1 MMQASGVICYNNH
14 MEKLEKYVA
23 FDVEFNTVDEVEH
36 LIQISAVI
44 FENGIEIADFVSFIY
59 SDIPLN
65 SFVVGLTGI
74 TQEKVLT
81 APKAPVALAELK
93 DFIGD
98 LPVIG
103 YNSHQSDLPILLEN
117 GLDLSQAYRLDVYEI
132 ADSMRDNKLHGIKN
146 FQLKSL
152 AEFFGVAEK
161 NAHNALADA
170 RMTAK
175 VYEAMKDTQD
185 AEALLAKQNEKK
197 DADDDNPFASLSG
210 LF

>member
-1 MMQASGVICYNNH
+1 MKI
-14 MEKLEKYVA
+14 LEKYVA
-23 FDVEFNTVDEVEH
+23 FDVEFNTVDEIEH
-36 LIQISAVI
+36 LIQVSAVS
-44 FENGIEIADFVSFIY
+44 FENGIEVDAFDSYIY
-59 SDIPLN
+59 SDVPVN

-81 APKAPVALAELK
+81 APKASEALSKLNR
-93 DFIGD
+93 FIAD

-103 YNSHQSDLPILLEN
+103 YNSHKSDLPILLEN
-117 GLDLSQAYRLDVYEI
+117 GLDLTPLYALDVYEV

-170 RMTAK
+170 RMTAR

-185 AEALLAKQNEKK
+185 AEKLLAKQNEKSVT
-197 DADDDNPFASLSG
+197 DEDNPFAGLAG

>member
-1 MMQASGVICYNNH
+1 M
-14 MEKLEKYVA
+14 KTLEKYVA
-23 FDVEFNTVDEVEH
+23 FDVEFNTVDEIEH
-36 LIQISAVI
+36 LIQVSAVS
-44 FENGIEIADFVSFIY
+44 FENGQEVAAFDSYVY
-59 SDIPLN
+59 SDVPVN

-81 APKAPVALAELK
+81 APKASEALSKLKSFVA
-93 DFIGD
+93 D

-103 YNSHQSDLPILLEN
+103 YNAHKSDLPILLEN
-117 GLDLSQAYRLDVYEI
+117 GLDLTPLYALDVYET

-170 RMTAK
+170 RMTAR

-185 AEALLAKQNEKK
+185 AEKLLAKQNEKSVT
-197 DADDDNPFASLSG
+197 DDTNPFAGLAG

>member
-1 MMQASGVICYNNH
+1 M
-14 MEKLEKYVA
+14 KTLEKYVA
-23 FDVEFNTVDEVEH
+23 FDVEFNTVDEIEH
-36 LIQISAVI
+36 LIQVSAVS
-44 FENGIEIADFVSFIY
+44 FENGQEVAAFDSYVY
-59 SDIPLN
+59 SDVPVN

-81 APKAPVALAELK
+81 APKASEALNKLK
-93 DFIGD
+93 SFVSD

-103 YNSHQSDLPILLEN
+103 YNAHKSDLPILLEN
-117 GLDLSQAYRLDVYEI
+117 GLDLTPLYALDVYET

-170 RMTAK
+170 RMTARI
-175 VYEAMKDTQD
+175 YEAMKDTQD
-185 AEALLAKQNEKK
+185 AEKLLAKQNEKS
-197 DADDDNPFASLSG
+197 ATDDTNPFAGLAG

>member
-1 MMQASGVICYNNH
+1 M
-14 MEKLEKYVA
+14 KTLEKYVA
-23 FDVEFNTVDEVEH
+23 FDVEFNTVDEIEH
-36 LIQISAVI
+36 LIQVSAVS
-44 FENGIEIADFVSFIY
+44 FENGQEVAAFDSYVY
-59 SDIPLN
+59 SDVPVN

-81 APKAPVALAELK
+81 APKASEALSKLK
-93 DFIGD
+93 SFVSD

-103 YNSHQSDLPILLEN
+103 YNAHKSDLPILLEN
-117 GLDLSQAYRLDVYEI
+117 GLDLTPLYALDVYET

-170 RMTAK
+170 RMTARI
-175 VYEAMKDTQD
+175 YEAMKDTQD
-185 AEALLAKQNEKK
+185 AEKLLEKQNEKSVT
-197 DADDDNPFASLSG
+197 DDTNPFAGLAG

>member
-1 MMQASGVICYNNH
+1 MKI
-14 MEKLEKYVA
+14 LEKYVA

-36 LIQISAVI
+36 LIQVSAVS
-44 FENGIEIADFVSFIY
+44 FENGIEVDAFDSYIY
-59 SDIPLN
+59 SDVPVN

-81 APKAPVALAELK
+81 APKASEALSKLNR
-93 DFIGD
+93 FIAD

-103 YNSHQSDLPILLEN
+103 YNSHKSDLPILLEN
-117 GLDLSQAYRLDVYEI
+117 GLDLTPLYALDVYEV

-170 RMTAK
+170 RMTARI
-175 VYEAMKDTQD
+175 YEAMKDTQD
-185 AEALLAKQNEKK
+185 AEKLLAKQNEKSVT
-197 DADDDNPFASLSG
+197 DDTNPFAGLAG

>member
-1 MMQASGVICYNNH
+1 M
-14 MEKLEKYVA
+14 KTLEKYVA
-23 FDVEFNTVDEVEH
+23 FDVEFNTVDEIEH
-36 LIQISAVI
+36 LIQVSAVS
-44 FENGIEIADFVSFIY
+44 FENGQEIAAFDSYVY
-59 SDIPLN
+59 SDVPVN

-81 APKAPVALAELK
+81 APKASEALSKLK
-93 DFIGD
+93 SFVSD

-103 YNSHQSDLPILLEN
+103 YNAHKSDLPILLEN
-117 GLDLSQAYRLDVYEI
+117 GLDLTPLYALDVYET

-170 RMTAK
+170 RMTARI
-175 VYEAMKDTQD
+175 YEAMKDTQD
-185 AEALLAKQNEKK
+185 AEKLLEKQNEKSVT
-197 DADDDNPFASLSG
+197 DDTNPFAGLAG

>member
-1 MMQASGVICYNNH
+1 M
-14 MEKLEKYVA
+14 KTLEKYIA
-23 FDVEFNTVDEVEH
+23 FDVEFNTVDEIEH
-36 LIQISAVI
+36 LIQVSAVS
-44 FENGIEIADFVSFIY
+44 FENGQEVAAFDSYVY
-59 SDIPLN
+59 SDVPVN

-81 APKAPVALAELK
+81 APKASEALSKLK
-93 DFIGD
+93 SFVSD

-103 YNSHQSDLPILLEN
+103 YNAHKSDLPILLEN
-117 GLDLSQAYRLDVYEI
+117 GLDLTPLYALDVYET

-170 RMTAK
+170 RMTARI
-175 VYEAMKDTQD
+175 YEAMKDTQD
-185 AEALLAKQNEKK
+185 AEKLLAKQNEKSVT
-197 DADDDNPFASLSG
+197 DDTNPFAGLAG

>member
-1 MMQASGVICYNNH
+1 M
-14 MEKLEKYVA
+14 KTLEKYVA
-23 FDVEFNTVDEVEH
+23 FDVEFNTVDEIEH
-36 LIQISAVI
+36 LIQVSAVS
-44 FENGIEIADFVSFIY
+44 FENGKEIAAFDSYVY
-59 SDIPLN
+59 SDVPVN

-81 APKAPVALAELK
+81 APKASEALSKLK
-93 DFIGD
+93 SFVSD

-103 YNSHQSDLPILLEN
+103 YNAHKSDLPILLEN
-117 GLDLSQAYRLDVYEI
+117 GLDLTPLYALDVYET

-170 RMTAK
+170 RMTARI
-175 VYEAMKDTQD
+175 YEAMKDTQD
-185 AEALLAKQNEKK
+185 AEKLLEKQNEKSVT
-197 DADDDNPFASLSG
+197 DDTNPFAGLAG

>member
-1 MMQASGVICYNNH
+1 M
-14 MEKLEKYVA
+14 KTLEKYVA
-23 FDVEFNTVDEVEH
+23 FDVEFNTVDEIEH
-36 LIQISAVI
+36 LIQVSAVS
-44 FENGIEIADFVSFIY
+44 FENGQEIEAFDSYVY
-59 SDIPLN
+59 SDVPVN

-81 APKAPVALAELK
+81 APKASEALNKLK
-93 DFIGD
+93 SFVSD

-103 YNSHQSDLPILLEN
+103 YNAHKSDLPILLEN
-117 GLDLSQAYRLDVYEI
+117 GLDLTPLYALDVYET

-170 RMTAK
+170 RMTARI
-175 VYEAMKDTQD
+175 YEAMKDTQD
-185 AEALLAKQNEKK
+185 AEKLLEKQNEKSVT
-197 DADDDNPFASLSG
+197 DDTNPFAGLAG

>member
-1 MMQASGVICYNNH
+1 M
-14 MEKLEKYVA
+14 KTLEKYVA

-36 LIQISAVI
+36 LIQVSAVC
-44 FENGIEIADFVSFIY
+44 FENGIEVDAFDSYVY
-59 SDIPLN
+59 SDVPVN

-81 APKAPVALAELK
+81 APKASEALSKLNR
-93 DFIGD
+93 FIAD

-103 YNSHQSDLPILLEN
+103 YNSHKSDLPILLEN
-117 GLDLSQAYRLDVYEI
+117 GLDLTPLYALDVYEI

-170 RMTAK
+170 RMTAR

-185 AEALLAKQNEKK
+185 AEKLLAKQNEKAVT
-197 DADDDNPFASLSG
+197 DEDNPFAGLAG

>member
-1 MMQASGVICYNNH
+1 
-14 MEKLEKYVA
+14 METIEKYVA
-23 FDVEFNTVDEVEH
+23 FDVEFNTVDEIEH
-36 LIQISAVI
+36 LIQVSAVS
-44 FENGIEIADFVSFIY
+44 FENGQEIAAFDSYVY
-59 SDIPLN
+59 SDVPVN

-81 APKAPVALAELK
+81 APKASEALSKLKSFVA
-93 DFIGD
+93 D

-103 YNSHQSDLPILLEN
+103 YNAHKSDLPILLEN
-117 GLDLSQAYRLDVYEI
+117 GLDLTPLYALDVYET

-170 RMTAK
+170 RMTARI
-175 VYEAMKDTQD
+175 YEAMKDTQD
-185 AEALLAKQNEKK
+185 AEKLLAKQNEKSVT
-197 DADDDNPFASLSG
+197 DDTNPFAGLAG

>member
-1 MMQASGVICYNNH
+1 M
-14 MEKLEKYVA
+14 KTLEKYVA
-23 FDVEFNTVDEVEH
+23 FDVEFNTVDEIEH
-36 LIQISAVI
+36 LIQVSAVS
-44 FENGIEIADFVSFIY
+44 FENGQEVAAFDSYVY
-59 SDIPLN
+59 SDVPVN

-81 APKAPVALAELK
+81 APKASEALSKLK
-93 DFIGD
+93 SFVSD

-103 YNSHQSDLPILLEN
+103 YNAHKSDLPILLEN
-117 GLDLSQAYRLDVYEI
+117 GLDLTPLYALDVYET

-170 RMTAK
+170 RMTARI
-175 VYEAMKDTQD
+175 YEAMKDTQD
-185 AEALLAKQNEKK
+185 AEKLLAKQNEKSVT
-197 DADDDNPFASLSG
+197 DDTNPFAGLAG

>member
-1 MMQASGVICYNNH
+1 
-14 MEKLEKYVA
+14 METIEKYVA
-23 FDVEFNTVDEVEH
+23 FDVEFNTVDEIEH
-36 LIQISAVI
+36 LIQVSAVR
-44 FENGIEIADFVSFIY
+44 FENGKEVAAFDSYVY
-59 SDIPLN
+59 SDVPVN

-81 APKAPVALAELK
+81 APKASEALSKLKSFVA
-93 DFIGD
+93 D

-103 YNSHQSDLPILLEN
+103 YNAHKSDLPILLEN
-117 GLDLSQAYRLDVYEI
+117 GLDLTPLYALDVYET

-152 AEFFGVAEK
+152 AEFFCVAEK

-170 RMTAK
+170 RMTARI
-175 VYEAMKDTQD
+175 YEAMKDTQD
-185 AEALLAKQNEKK
+185 AEKLLAKQNEKSVT
-197 DADDDNPFASLSG
+197 DDTNPFAGLAG

>member
-1 MMQASGVICYNNH
+1 
-14 MEKLEKYVA
+14 METIEKYVA
-23 FDVEFNTVDEVEH
+23 FDVEFNTVDEIEH
-36 LIQISAVI
+36 LIQVSAVR
-44 FENGIEIADFVSFIY
+44 FENGKEVAAFDSYVY
-59 SDIPLN
+59 SDVPVN

-81 APKAPVALAELK
+81 APKASEALSKLKSFVA
-93 DFIGD
+93 D

-103 YNSHQSDLPILLEN
+103 YNAHKSDLPILLEN
-117 GLDLSQAYRLDVYEI
+117 GLDLTPLYALDVYET

-152 AEFFGVAEK
+152 ADFFGVAEK

-170 RMTAK
+170 RMTARI
-175 VYEAMKDTQD
+175 YEAMKDTQD
-185 AEALLAKQNEKK
+185 AEKLLAKQNEKSVT
-197 DADDDNPFASLSG
+197 DDTNPFAGLAG

>member
-1 MMQASGVICYNNH
+1 M
-14 MEKLEKYVA
+14 KTLEKYVA
-23 FDVEFNTVDEVEH
+23 FDVEFNTVDEIEH
-36 LIQISAVI
+36 LIQVSAVS
-44 FENGIEIADFVSFIY
+44 FENGQEIAAFDSYVY
-59 SDIPLN
+59 SDVPVN

-81 APKAPVALAELK
+81 APKASEALSKLKSFVA
-93 DFIGD
+93 D

-103 YNSHQSDLPILLEN
+103 YNAHKSDLPILLEN
-117 GLDLSQAYRLDVYEI
+117 GLDLTPLYALDVYET

-170 RMTAK
+170 RMTARI
-175 VYEAMKDTQD
+175 YEAMKDTQD
-185 AEALLAKQNEKK
+185 AEKLLEKQNEKSVT
-197 DADDDNPFASLSG
+197 DDTNPFAGLAG

>member
-1 MMQASGVICYNNH
+1 M
-14 MEKLEKYVA
+14 KTLEKYVA
-23 FDVEFNTVDEVEH
+23 FDVEFNTVDEIEH
-36 LIQISAVI
+36 LIQVSAVR
-44 FENGIEIADFVSFIY
+44 FENGKEVAAFDSYVY
-59 SDIPLN
+59 SDVPVN

-81 APKAPVALAELK
+81 APKASEALSKLKSFVA
-93 DFIGD
+93 D

-103 YNSHQSDLPILLEN
+103 YNAHKSDLPILLEN
-117 GLDLSQAYRLDVYEI
+117 GLDLTPLYALDVYET

-170 RMTAK
+170 RMTARI
-175 VYEAMKDTQD
+175 YEAMKDTQD
-185 AEALLAKQNEKK
+185 AEKLLAKQNEKSVT
-197 DADDDNPFASLSG
+197 DDTNPFAGLAG

>member
-1 MMQASGVICYNNH
+1 M
-14 MEKLEKYVA
+14 KTLEKYVA
-23 FDVEFNTVDEVEH
+23 FDVEFNTVDEIEH
-36 LIQISAVI
+36 LIQVSAVS
-44 FENGIEIADFVSFIY
+44 FENGQEIAAFDSYVY
-59 SDIPLN
+59 SDVPVN

-81 APKAPVALAELK
+81 APKASEALSKLK
-93 DFIGD
+93 SFVSD

-103 YNSHQSDLPILLEN
+103 YNAHKSDLPILLEN
-117 GLDLSQAYRLDVYEI
+117 GLDLTPLYALDVYET

-170 RMTAK
+170 RMTARI
-175 VYEAMKDTQD
+175 YEAMKDTQD
-185 AEALLAKQNEKK
+185 AEKLLAKQNEKSVT
-197 DADDDNPFASLSG
+197 DDTNPFAGLAG

>member
-1 MMQASGVICYNNH
+1 
-14 MEKLEKYVA
+14 METIEKYVA
-23 FDVEFNTVDEVEH
+23 FDVEFNTVDEIEH
-36 LIQISAVI
+36 LIQVSAVR
-44 FENGIEIADFVSFIY
+44 FENGKEVAAFDSYVY
-59 SDIPLN
+59 SDVPVN

-81 APKAPVALAELK
+81 APKASEALSKLKSFVA
-93 DFIGD
+93 D

-103 YNSHQSDLPILLEN
+103 YNAHKSDLPILLEN
-117 GLDLSQAYRLDVYEI
+117 GLDLTPLYALDVYET

-170 RMTAK
+170 RMTARI
-175 VYEAMKDTQD
+175 YEAMKDTQD
-185 AEALLAKQNEKK
+185 AEKLLAKQNEKSVT
-197 DADDDNPFASLSG
+197 DDTNPFAGLAG

>member
-1 MMQASGVICYNNH
+1 

-23 FDVEFNTVDEVEH
+23 FDVEFNTVDDVEH
-36 LIQISAVI
+36 LIQISAVR
-44 FENGIEIADFVSFIY
+44 FEDGKEVEAFDSFVY

-65 SFVVGLTGI
+65 AFVVGLTGI

-81 APKAPVALAELK
+81 APKASVVLAKLK
-93 DFIGD
+93 RFVGD

-103 YNSHQSDLPILLEN
+103 YNAHKSDLPILLEN
-117 GLDLSQAYRLDVYEI
+117 GLDLAESYHLDVYEI

-152 AEFFGVAEK
+152 AEFFSVAEK

-170 RMTAK
+170 RMTAN

-185 AEALLAKQNEKK
+185 AELLLAKQNEKK
-197 DADDDNPFASLSG
+197 DIDDDSQFASLSG
-210 LF
+210 LFRL

>member
-1 MMQASGVICYNNH
+1 

-23 FDVEFNTVDEVEH
+23 FDVEFNTVDDVEH
-36 LIQISAVI
+36 LIQISAVK
-44 FENGIEIADFVSFIY
+44 FEDGKEVAAFDSFVY

-81 APKAPVALAELK
+81 APKASVVLAELK
-93 DFIGD
+93 GFIGD
-98 LPVIG
+98 LAVIG
-103 YNSHQSDLPILLEN
+103 YNAHKSDLPILLEN
-117 GLDLSQAYRLDVYEI
+117 GLDLAMNYRLDVYEI

-152 AEFFGVAEK
+152 ASFFDVAEK

-170 RMTAK
+170 RMTAN
-175 VYEAMKDTQD
+175 VYEAMKETQD
-185 AEALLAKQNEKK
+185 AELLLHKQNEKK
-197 DADDDNPFASLSG
+197 DIDNENPFASLSG

>member
-1 MMQASGVICYNNH
+1 
-14 MEKLEKYVA
+14 MEILEKYVA
-23 FDVEFNTVDEVEH
+23 FDLEFNTVDEVEH
-36 LIQISAVI
+36 LIQVSAVI
-44 FENGIEIADFVSFIY
+44 FDHGKELATFDSFVY
-59 SDIPLN
+59 SAVPLN

-81 APKAPVALAELK
+81 APKAGEVLEK
-93 DFIGD
+93 FKTFVGT

-103 YNSHQSDLPILLEN
+103 YNARQSDLPILLEN
-117 GLDLSQAYRLDVYEI
+117 GLDLSQTYALDVYEI

-152 AEFFGVAEK
+152 AEFFNVAEK

-170 RMTAK
+170 RMTAS
-175 VYEAMKDTQD
+175 VYEAMKDTQE
-185 AEALLAKQNEKK
+185 AEKLLAKQNEKEVS
-197 DADDDNPFASLSG
+197 ADDNPFAGLAG

>member
-1 MMQASGVICYNNH
+1 

-23 FDVEFNTVDEVEH
+23 FDVEFNTVNEIEH
-36 LIQISAVI
+36 LIQVSAVS
-44 FENGIEIADFVSFIY
+44 FDNGQEIAAFDSFVY

-65 SFVVGLTGI
+65 SFVIGLTGI

-81 APKAPVALAELK
+81 APKASEALANLQE
-93 DFIGD
+93 FIGQ

-103 YNSHQSDLPILLEN
+103 YNSHKSDLPILLEN
-117 GLDLSQAYRLDVYEI
+117 GLDLLPAYGLDVYEI

-152 AEFFGVAEK
+152 ADFFGVAEK

-170 RMTAK
+170 RMTAR
-175 VYEAMKDTQD
+175 VYEAMKETQD

-197 DADDDNPFASLSG
+197 VSDADSPFAGLSG

>member
-1 MMQASGVICYNNH
+1 M
-14 MEKLEKYVA
+14 KTLEKYVA
-23 FDVEFNTVDEVEH
+23 FDVEFNTVDEIEH
-36 LIQISAVI
+36 LIQVSAVS
-44 FENGIEIADFVSFIY
+44 FENGKEIAAFDSYVY
-59 SDIPLN
+59 SDVPVN

-81 APKAPVALAELK
+81 APKASEALSKLK
-93 DFIGD
+93 SFVSD

-103 YNSHQSDLPILLEN
+103 YNAHKSDLPILLEN
-117 GLDLSQAYRLDVYEI
+117 GLDLTPLYALDVYET

-170 RMTAK
+170 RMTARI
-175 VYEAMKDTQD
+175 YEAMKDTQD
-185 AEALLAKQNEKK
+185 AEKLLAKQNEKSVT
-197 DADDDNPFASLSG
+197 DDTNPFAGLAG

>member
-1 MMQASGVICYNNH
+1 

-36 LIQISAVI
+36 LIQISAVK
-44 FENGIEIADFVSFIY
+44 FEDGKESAAFDSFVY

-81 APKAPVALAELK
+81 APKASIVLAELK
-93 DFIGD
+93 TFIGE

-103 YNSHQSDLPILLEN
+103 YNAHKSDLPILLEN
-117 GLDLSQAYRLDVYEI
+117 GLDLAMNYRLDVYEI

-152 AEFFGVAEK
+152 ASFFGVAEK

-170 RMTAK
+170 RMTAN
-175 VYEAMKDTQD
+175 VYEAMKETQE
-185 AEALLAKQNEKK
+185 AELLLTQQNEKK
-197 DADDDNPFASLSG
+197 DTDDDNPFASLSG

>member
-1 MMQASGVICYNNH
+1 M
-14 MEKLEKYVA
+14 KTLEKYVA
-23 FDVEFNTVDEVEH
+23 FDVEFNTVDEIEH
-36 LIQISAVI
+36 LIQVSAVR
-44 FENGIEIADFVSFIY
+44 FENGKEVAAFDSYVY
-59 SDIPLN
+59 SDVPVN

-81 APKAPVALAELK
+81 APKASEALSKLK
-93 DFIGD
+93 TFVSD

-103 YNSHQSDLPILLEN
+103 YNAHKSDLPILLEN
-117 GLDLSQAYRLDVYEI
+117 GLDLTPLYALDVYET

-170 RMTAK
+170 RMTARI
-175 VYEAMKDTQD
+175 YEAMKDTQD
-185 AEALLAKQNEKK
+185 AEKLLAKQNEKSVT
-197 DADDDNPFASLSG
+197 DDTNPFAGLAG

>member
-1 MMQASGVICYNNH
+1 M
-14 MEKLEKYVA
+14 KTLEKYVA
-23 FDVEFNTVDEVEH
+23 FDVEFNTVDEIEH
-36 LIQISAVI
+36 LIQVSAVS
-44 FENGIEIADFVSFIY
+44 FENGQEVAAFDSYVY
-59 SDIPLN
+59 SDVPVN

-81 APKAPVALAELK
+81 APKASEALSKLK
-93 DFIGD
+93 SFVSD
-98 LPVIG
+98 LPVIV
-103 YNSHQSDLPILLEN
+103 YNAHKSDLPILLEN
-117 GLDLSQAYRLDVYEI
+117 GLDLTSLYALDVYET

-170 RMTAK
+170 RMTARI
-175 VYEAMKDTQD
+175 YEAMKDTQD
-185 AEALLAKQNEKK
+185 AEKLLAKQNKK
-197 DADDDNPFASLSG
+197 SVTDDTNPFAGLAG

>member
-1 MMQASGVICYNNH
+1 
-14 MEKLEKYVA
+14 METIEKYVA
-23 FDVEFNTVDEVEH
+23 FDVEFNTVDEIEH
-36 LIQISAVI
+36 LIQVSAVS
-44 FENGIEIADFVSFIY
+44 FENGKEVAAFDSYVY
-59 SDIPLN
+59 SDVPVN

-81 APKAPVALAELK
+81 APKASEALSKLK
-93 DFIGD
+93 SFVSD

-103 YNSHQSDLPILLEN
+103 YNAHKSDLPILLEN
-117 GLDLSQAYRLDVYEI
+117 GLDLTPLYALDVYET

-170 RMTAK
+170 RMTARI
-175 VYEAMKDTQD
+175 YEAMKDTQD
-185 AEALLAKQNEKK
+185 AEKLLAKQNEKSVT
-197 DADDDNPFASLSG
+197 DDTNPFAGLAG

>member
-1 MMQASGVICYNNH
+1 M
-14 MEKLEKYVA
+14 KTLEKYVA
-23 FDVEFNTVDEVEH
+23 FDVEFNTVDEIEH
-36 LIQISAVI
+36 LIQVSAVS
-44 FENGIEIADFVSFIY
+44 FENGQEIAAFDSYVY
-59 SDIPLN
+59 SDVPVN

-81 APKAPVALAELK
+81 APKASEALSKLK
-93 DFIGD
+93 TFVSD

-103 YNSHQSDLPILLEN
+103 YNAHKSDLPILLEN
-117 GLDLSQAYRLDVYEI
+117 GLDLTPLYALDVYET

-170 RMTAK
+170 RMTARI
-175 VYEAMKDTQD
+175 YEAMKDTQD
-185 AEALLAKQNEKK
+185 AEKLLAKQNEKSVT
-197 DADDDNPFASLSG
+197 DDTNPFAGLAG

>member
-1 MMQASGVICYNNH
+1 M
-14 MEKLEKYVA
+14 KTLEKYVA
-23 FDVEFNTVDEVEH
+23 FDVEFNTVDEIEH
-36 LIQISAVI
+36 LIQVSAVS
-44 FENGIEIADFVSFIY
+44 FENGKEIAAFDSYVY
-59 SDIPLN
+59 SDVPVN

-81 APKAPVALAELK
+81 APKASEALSKLKSFVA
-93 DFIGD
+93 D

-103 YNSHQSDLPILLEN
+103 YNAHKSDLPILLEN
-117 GLDLSQAYRLDVYEI
+117 GLDLTPLYALDVYET

-170 RMTAK
+170 RMTARI
-175 VYEAMKDTQD
+175 YEAMKDTQD
-185 AEALLAKQNEKK
+185 AEKLLAKQNEKSVT
-197 DADDDNPFASLSG
+197 DDTNPFAGLAG

>member
-1 MMQASGVICYNNH
+1 M
-14 MEKLEKYVA
+14 KTLEKYVA
-23 FDVEFNTVDEVEH
+23 FDVEFNTVDEIEH
-36 LIQISAVI
+36 LIQVSAVS
-44 FENGIEIADFVSFIY
+44 FENGQEVAAFDSYVY
-59 SDIPLN
+59 SDVPVN

-81 APKAPVALAELK
+81 APKASEALSKLKSFVA
-93 DFIGD
+93 D

-103 YNSHQSDLPILLEN
+103 YNAHKSDLPILLEN
-117 GLDLSQAYRLDVYEI
+117 GLDLTPLYALDVYET

-152 AEFFGVAEK
+152 AEFFGDAEK

-170 RMTAK
+170 RMTARI
-175 VYEAMKDTQD
+175 YEAMKDTQD
-185 AEALLAKQNEKK
+185 AEKLLEKQNEKSVT
-197 DADDDNPFASLSG
+197 DDTNPFAGLAG

>member
-1 MMQASGVICYNNH
+1 MKI
-14 MEKLEKYVA
+14 LEKYVA

-36 LIQISAVI
+36 LIQVSAVS
-44 FENGIEIADFVSFIY
+44 FENGIEVDAFDSYIY
-59 SDIPLN
+59 SDVPVN

-81 APKAPVALAELK
+81 APKASEALSKLNR
-93 DFIGD
+93 FIAD

-103 YNSHQSDLPILLEN
+103 YNSHKSDLPILLEN
-117 GLDLSQAYRLDVYEI
+117 GLDLTPLYALDVYEV

-170 RMTAK
+170 RMTAR

-185 AEALLAKQNEKK
+185 AEKLLAKQNEKSVT
-197 DADDDNPFASLSG
+197 DEDNPFAGLAG

>member
-1 MMQASGVICYNNH
+1 
-14 MEKLEKYVA
+14 MESLEKYVA
-23 FDVEFNTVDEVEH
+23 FDLEFNTVDDVEH
-36 LIQISAVI
+36 LIQVSAVM
-44 FENGIEIADFVSFIY
+44 FDNGEETATFDSFVY
-59 SDIPLN
+59 SDVPLN

-81 APKAPVALAELK
+81 APKAAEVLENFRNFVGTVAL
-93 DFIGD
+93 
-98 LPVIG
+98 IG
-103 YNSHQSDLPILLEN
+103 YNARQSDLPILLEN
-117 GLDLSQAYRLDVYEI
+117 GLDLSKNYALDVYEI

-152 AEFFGVAEK
+152 AEFFNVAEK

-175 VYEAMKDTQD
+175 VYEAMKNTQE
-185 AEALLAKQNEKK
+185 AEKLLAQQNEKE
-197 DADDDNPFASLSG
+197 DTVDDNPFASLAG